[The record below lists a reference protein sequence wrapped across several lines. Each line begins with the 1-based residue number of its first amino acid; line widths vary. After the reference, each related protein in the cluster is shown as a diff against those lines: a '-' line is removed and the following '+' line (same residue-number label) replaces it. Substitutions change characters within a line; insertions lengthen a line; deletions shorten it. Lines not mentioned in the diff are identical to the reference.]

1 MTPSVGVVRVGRRV
15 ALRAAVVGVGLAG
28 LALTVPTF
36 AATKEKPANKQA
48 KVKCCAVELRGPGRT
63 VTAGG
68 APARFDLVVSRFD
81 KGCTQTRRTITVRL
95 DGLAAEHVRVE
106 RVVSGQ
112 ALALRDTSAQAGT
125 VEAVDPLIDSKL
137 ICGADTEATASYR
150 IAFLDGTPLGQA
162 ELVVSAHA
170 VNGRLLDSASAT
182 TVVVE
187 GVRESEPPPE
197 TTPPPPPVTESPAAE
212 ETTAAPPPAREEAPP
227 PPEAAGEAPPPVARP
242 PLKPAAETTSLST
255 TLLTASVVFA
265 LSAMLLI
272 GVLWRL
278 RRTPAAVPTADE
290 APTASLPL
298 GVGAELAEL
307 TEDRDA
313 AGPTRPA
320 AP

>member
-1 MTPSVGVVRVGRRV
+1 MKAGRRL
-15 ALRAAVVGVGLAG
+15 AIQAAVVGLGLAG

-36 AATKEKPANKQA
+36 AATKEKPAATTAKNVPAAKQ
-48 KVKCCAVELRGPGRT
+48 KCCLVELRGPART

-68 APARFDLVVSRFD
+68 APARFDLVVSRSE

-95 DGLAAEHVRVE
+95 GGLAAEHVRVE

-112 ALALRDTSAQAGT
+112 ALALRDTSAVAGT

-137 ICGADTEATASYR
+137 ICGAETEAAASYR
-150 IAFLDGTPLGQA
+150 IAFLDGTPLGRA

-170 VNGRLLDSASAT
+170 VNGKLLDSARAT
-182 TVVVE
+182 TVVVDA
-187 GVRESEPPPE
+187 VRTSQPPPR
-197 TTPPPPPVTESPAAE
+197 TTPPPPVTESPAAD
-212 ETTAAPPPAREEAPP
+212 ETTGAPPAQEQAPPPIDG
-227 PPEAAGEAPPPVARP
+227 AGAPPVARP
-242 PLKPAAETTSLST
+242 PLKPAAETHPLST
-255 TLLTASVVFA
+255 TLLTASIVFA
-265 LSAMLLI
+265 LSAMLLM

-278 RRTPAAVPTADE
+278 RRAPVPTADE
-290 APTASLPL
+290 APTATLPP
-298 GVGAELAEL
+298 GVGAELAML

>member
-1 MTPSVGVVRVGRRV
+1 MRAGRRV
-15 ALRAAVVGVGLAG
+15 AIRAAAVGFGLAG

-36 AATKEKPANKQA
+36 AATKEKPPAANKLPPAANKLA
-48 KVKCCAVELRGPGRT
+48 KQKCCLVELHGPGRT
-63 VTAGG
+63 VIAGG
-68 APARFDLVVSRFD
+68 APARFDLVVSRAE

-95 DGLAAEHVRVE
+95 GGLAAEHVRME

-137 ICGADTEATASYR
+137 ICGADTEAAASYR
-150 IAFLDGTPLGQA
+150 IAFLDGTPLGRA

-170 VNGRLLDSASAT
+170 VNGKLLDSARAT
-182 TVVVE
+182 TVVVDA
-187 GVRESEPPPE
+187 VSTSQPPE
-197 TTPPPPPVTESPAAE
+197 TTPPPPVTESPAAD
-212 ETTAAPPPAREEAPP
+212 ETTAAPPAQQEEALPP
-227 PPEAAGEAPPPVARP
+227 LDGAGAPPVARP
-242 PLKPAAETTSLST
+242 PLKPAAETNSLSS
-255 TLLTASVVFA
+255 TLLTASIVFA
-265 LSAMLLI
+265 LSAMLLM

-278 RRTPAAVPTADE
+278 RRTPVPTADE
-290 APTASLPL
+290 APTATLPV
-298 GVGAELAEL
+298 GVGAELAML